1 MKILINTPSLKILG
15 GVANHY
21 LGLEGFWTET
31 VKYNTVGKR
40 TNAKRSGIFWLPFDI
55 LKFLYR
61 LFVFRPNIVLLN
73 PSLGNSALK
82 RDFLFLRLAAFL
94 GIKVAVFIHGFDWEY
109 AKNINSQW
117 IAKNLNKASKIFV
130 LGSAFKKR
138 ILSWGVKIP
147 IVLTTTKVDDNLLK
161 DYDPVAKRSGKVKV
175 ILFLARV
182 ERAKG
187 IYITVDTFAI
197 LKKEYPFLS
206 LKIVGDG
213 EELPR
218 VKQYVEKL
226 QLNDV
231 VFTGR
236 LSGKDISEAYES
248 SDLYSSSSSY
258 GEGMPTAVLEAMA
271 FGLPVFTRN
280 VGGLPDFFEDQKMGF
295 ITDPLDAKVFAEA
308 MIPYIENQEKTKKV
322 SDYNA
327 HYAKKHFMAS
337 QVARNMEI
345 ELLKTIRS

>member
-73 PSLGNSALK
+73 PSLGDSALK
-82 RDFLFLRLAAFL
+82 RDFLFLRLAAFF
-94 GIKVAVFIHGFDWEY
+94 GVKVAVFIHGFNWEY
-109 AKNINSQW
+109 AKKIDGRW
-117 IAKNLNKASKIFV
+117 IAVNLNKASKIFV
-130 LGSAFKKR
+130 LGSAFKKK
-138 ILSWGVKIP
+138 ILSWGVKAP
-147 IVLTTTKVDDNLLK
+147 VVLTTTKVDDNLLEG
-161 DYDPVAKRSGKVKV
+161 YDPIAMRSGKVKS

-197 LKKEYPFLS
+197 LKKKYPFLS

-213 EELPR
+213 EELSK

-236 LSGKDISEAYES
+236 LSGKDISKAYES
-248 SDLYSSSSSY
+248 SDLYSSSSY

-280 VGGLPDFFEDQKMGF
+280 VGGLPDFFENHKMGF
-295 ITDPLDAKVFAEA
+295 ITDSLDAKAFAEA
-308 MIPYIENQEKTKKV
+308 MIPYIEDQEKTKMV

-327 HYAKKHFMAS
+327 NYAKKHFMAS
-337 QVARNMEI
+337 QVARNMEK
-345 ELLKTIRS
+345 ELSKTI